1 MSIFTKYH
9 YTDNP
14 ADVKELLA
22 TLVRITLD
30 AGRCPLYAAFMVG
43 IADNIYNRSVGRD
56 QPKFKVW
63 TYAGLLLTYKCNCAC
78 EFCYYNCGPDKD
90 GLMPVD
96 TTIDAWR
103 SLRTLTGE
111 SARVHL
117 TGGEP
122 FLYWELLREI
132 LEQARKQ
139 GLGQADLVETNGFW
153 AADEKIVT
161 QRLRILDE
169 LGVRRLKIS
178 TDPFHQEYVDIEP
191 VRRLADLAKE
201 ILGPERVLV
210 RWAEYLDEPVEMK
223 SLSPVERDRQY
234 LRAMK
239 DHPCRFTGRAAGR
252 LAEQVASSMLPCF
265 RGDDSCF
272 PANDVPSAK
281 ARVAP
286 APGGSLKA
294 AGFGD
299 GQPVRNH
306 PQASLEAATRYR
318 DNCQSNFLAAKGVHV
333 DPFGNVFSGTC
344 SGIIIG
350 NVNQRPLDEIWR
362 QFEPTQSELVET
374 VFNRGPAGLLCKA
387 VELGY
392 READLYADK
401 CHLCTSIRQFFFDN
415 GHEAAVVGPAECYRT
430 AR

>member
-1 MSIFTKYH
+1 LLPFFHESMVLSSCYGNGGQTRSDLHLSMSIFTKY
-9 YTDNP
+9 YYSDNP

-30 AGRCPLYAAFMVG
+30 ANRSPLYAAFMVG
-43 IADNIYNRSVGRD
+43 ITDNIYNRSVRTN

-78 EFCYYNCGPDKD
+78 QFCYYNCGPDKN

-103 SLRTLTGE
+103 SLRTLAGE

-153 AADEKIVT
+153 AADQKIVT

-191 VRRLADLAKE
+191 VRRLAEMATE
-201 ILGPERVLV
+201 MLGSDRVLV
-210 RWAEYLDEPVEMK
+210 RWRKYLENPAEMNNLTAEQRKAELV
-223 SLSPVERDRQY
+223 
-234 LRAMK
+234 RAME
-239 DHPCRFTGRAAGR
+239 DYRCRFTGRAAMK
-252 LAEQVASSMLPCF
+252 LAEWAASESIELLTAV
-265 RGDDSCF
+265 SC
-272 PANDVPSAK
+272 K
-281 ARVAP
+281 A
-286 APGGSLKA
+286 
-294 AGFGD
+294 D
-299 GQPVRNH
+299 
-306 PQASLEAATRYR
+306 
-318 DNCQSNFLAAKGVHV
+318 FLGAKGVHV
-333 DPFGNVFSGTC
+333 DPFGNVFSGMC

-362 QFEPTQSELVET
+362 QFEPTQSDLVET
-374 VFNRGPAGLLCKA
+374 VFNRGPAGLLDRAAK
-387 VELGY
+387 LGY
-392 READLYADK
+392 EESPLYADK
-401 CHLCTSIRQFFFDN
+401 CHLCTSIRQFFFDK
-415 GHEAAVVGPAECYRT
+415 GIERSAVGPEECYS
-430 AR
+430 

>member
-1 MSIFTKYH
+1 MGIFTKYH
-9 YTDNP
+9 YSDIP

-43 IADNIYNRSVGRD
+43 TTDNIYNRSVGRG

-78 EFCYYNCGPDKD
+78 EFCYYNCGPDKE

-96 TTIDAWR
+96 TAIDAWR
-103 SLRTLTGE
+103 SLRTLAGE

-122 FLYWELLREI
+122 FLYWERLQEI
-132 LEQARKQ
+132 LDQAKRQ

-153 AADEKIVT
+153 AADQKIVT

-210 RWAEYLDEPVEMK
+210 RWREYLDEPVEMK
-223 SLSPVERDRQY
+223 SLSPVERERQY

-239 DHPCRFTGRAAGR
+239 DHPCRFTGRAAMK
-252 LAEQVASSMLPCF
+252 LAEWAASQSMESLTAV
-265 RGDDSCF
+265 SC
-272 PANDVPSAK
+272 K
-281 ARVAP
+281 A
-286 APGGSLKA
+286 
-294 AGFGD
+294 D
-299 GQPVRNH
+299 
-306 PQASLEAATRYR
+306 
-318 DNCQSNFLAAKGVHV
+318 FLGAKGVHI

-344 SGIIIG
+344 SGIILG

-374 VFNRGPAGLLCKA
+374 VFNRGPAGLLDRAAK
-387 VELGY
+387 LGY
-392 READLYADK
+392 EESPLYADK

-415 GHEAAVVGPAECYRT
+415 GHEAAVVGPGECYRT
-430 AR
+430 ARWPGPKVS